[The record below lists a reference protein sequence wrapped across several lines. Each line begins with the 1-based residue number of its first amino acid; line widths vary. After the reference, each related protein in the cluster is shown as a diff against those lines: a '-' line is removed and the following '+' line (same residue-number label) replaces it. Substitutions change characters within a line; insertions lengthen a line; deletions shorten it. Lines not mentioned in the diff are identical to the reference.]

1 MLQRTRLACYATL
14 PDGYG
19 FEATVA
25 AAARAGFEEF
35 AMWIMCVDAARA
47 ELGSLDAVADCL
59 ARHGMRISVLEL
71 LHGWAQANDA
81 VTEEEIAVMRAA
93 AEVFEPDV
101 FLAATLS
108 PTLAPG
114 SLEHLKR
121 ECLALAPRKV
131 ALEFL
136 PFGAVPSLS
145 AALSIIEQV
154 SEDNLG
160 LVFDSWHF
168 ARSDRDYDLLEQVP
182 GELIHF
188 IQFND
193 APVHAPED
201 LVTETMTARVRPG
214 EGMLDW
220 PRLIALLE
228 DKQLC
233 CPIGSEQ
240 YSHAVKAMP
249 LDEACHYLF
258 ESVQAIVADPTYRP
272 DGVFR

>member
-1 MLQRTRLACYATL
+1 
-14 PDGYG
+14 
-19 FEATVA
+19 
-25 AAARAGFEEF
+25 
-35 AMWIMCVDAARA
+35 MWIMSIDAARA
-47 ELGSLDAVADCL
+47 ELGSLEAVADCL
-59 ARHGMRISVLEL
+59 TRHGMRISVLEL
-71 LHGWAQANDA
+71 LHGWAQADDA
-81 VTEEEIAVMRAA
+81 VTGEEIAVMQATAA
-93 AEVFEPDV
+93 VFQPEV

-108 PTLAPG
+108 PSLAPG

-121 ECLALAPRKV
+121 ECQALAPRKV

-145 AALSIIEQV
+145 AALSVIEQV
-154 SEDNLG
+154 GEDNLG

-168 ARSDRDYDLLEQVP
+168 ARSDSDYELLAQVP

-193 APVHAPED
+193 APVDAPAD

-228 DKQLC
+228 AKHLR

-240 YSHAVKAMP
+240 YADTVKAMP
-249 LDEACHYLF
+249 LDDACRYLF
-258 ESVQAIVADPTYRP
+258 DSVQAIVFDPAHRP
-272 DGVFR
+272 V